1 MGRTVGRAVSLSWLR
16 RHKEPPK
23 LHLQATY
30 YKVGTDVVK
39 AAHAGGTSGEVSAYF
54 LLVQGI
60 ADSAK
65 SAL

>member
-30 YKVGTDVVK
+30 YKVGTEVVK
-39 AAHAGGTSGEVSAYF
+39 AAHAGGSSGEVDSC
-54 LLVQGI
+54 LLHF
-60 ADSAK
+60 
-65 SAL
+65 

>member
-30 YKVGTDVVK
+30 YKVGTEVVK
-39 AAHAGGTSGEVSAYF
+39 AAHAGGSSGEVESC
-54 LLVQGI
+54 LLHFQGFFFGV
-60 ADSAK
+60 
-65 SAL
+65 